1 MALYSPADSADC
13 APEDVLRFLRFV
25 RCAHLVKKPAAV
37 TPKQVGSKTVVLKY
51 TNTSDWPHLL
61 PRTNG
66 KKKVFEF
73 LYKHS
78 STAITNSQ
86 RVKVVPAPYGV
97 RQPVASYRPLARTT
111 RNLTASTALCR
122 YSLVPPTTLSP
133 LLVAR
138 STMQMATNADLR
150 CHSVASFATYQSA
163 ASPLRLS
170 RAIRP
175 TTGVAASKASPME
188 LMTGRGDDGG
198 GEEAA
203 REGGASS

>member
-1 MALYSPADSADC
+1 MLSGSHEVLLNNHVPYTHTTSPRS
-13 APEDVLRFLRFV
+13 
-25 RCAHLVKKPAAV
+25 
-37 TPKQVGSKTVVLKY
+37 
-51 TNTSDWPHLL
+51 
-61 PRTNG
+61 
-66 KKKVFEF
+66 
-73 LYKHS
+73 
-78 STAITNSQ
+78 AITNSQ

-170 RAIRP
+170 GDSPDNRSGGAVSFNLSQRAGCEGARQSL
-175 TTGVAASKASPME
+175 GSHAASLK
-188 LMTGRGDDGG
+188 
-198 GEEAA
+198 
-203 REGGASS
+203 

>member
-1 MALYSPADSADC
+1 MCLNAVDC
-13 APEDVLRFLRFV
+13 V
-25 RCAHLVKKPAAV
+25 RCRENRIFA
-37 TPKQVGSKTVVLKY
+37 
-51 TNTSDWPHLL
+51 
-61 PRTNG
+61 
-66 KKKVFEF
+66 
-73 LYKHS
+73 
-78 STAITNSQ
+78 AITNSQ

-170 RAIRP
+170 GDSPDNRSGGTVRFNISQRA
-175 TTGVAASKASPME
+175 GCE
-188 LMTGRGDDGG
+188 G
-198 GEEAA
+198 A
-203 REGGASS
+203 RERLGSHVASLKEGW

>member
-1 MALYSPADSADC
+1 M
-13 APEDVLRFLRFV
+13 
-25 RCAHLVKKPAAV
+25 
-37 TPKQVGSKTVVLKY
+37 KY
-51 TNTSDWPHLL
+51 TNTPDCPHLL

-170 RAIRP
+170 GDSPDNRSGGAVRFNISQRA
-175 TTGVAASKASPME
+175 GCE
-188 LMTGRGDDGG
+188 G
-198 GEEAA
+198 A
-203 REGGASS
+203 RESRGSHVVSLKEGW